1 MVDNSNL
8 HRAKM
13 KKNDEF
19 YTRQEDIEKEVLHYL
34 PYLKNKVIYCN
45 CDDPSFSKFWE
56 YFHNNFKQLKLKKL
70 TSTHYDPNGSY
81 VLTYDGKTDH
91 KTDLTGDGSFASEE
105 CLDLLDQADL
115 VITNP
120 PFSKYRDFIDVLVE
134 HHKQFLIIGNLQSVT
149 YKNVFPLLMTH
160 QLRIGY
166 NGVHKFVQPDQN
178 IKHLNNVVWF
188 TNLPV
193 TKEDTLEV
201 TQQYDP
207 EVNPV
212 YDNYAAFEV
221 GKVKGIPTNKVIKVW
236 LNNDRLVD
244 FKKVYGTDLKVLDQ
258 NDQQFYAEINKPIW
272 GVPIT
277 CAIKVNL
284 YQDNK
289 FDLIG
294 ILNYGSDYQYD
305 FAKPVLGG
313 KEKFKRLLIRPNQV

>member
-1 MVDNSNL
+1 
-8 HRAKM
+8 
-13 KKNDEF
+13 
-19 YTRQEDIEKEVLHYL
+19 
-34 PYLKNKVIYCN
+34 
-45 CDDPSFSKFWE
+45 
-56 YFHNNFKQLKLKKL
+56 
-70 TSTHYDPNGSY
+70 
-81 VLTYDGKTDH
+81 
-91 KTDLTGDGSFASEE
+91 
-105 CLDLLDQADL
+105 
-115 VITNP
+115 
-120 PFSKYRDFIDVLVE
+120 
-134 HHKQFLIIGNLQSVT
+134 
-149 YKNVFPLLMTH
+149 MTH
-160 QLRIGY
+160 QLWIGY
-166 NGVHKFVQPDQN
+166 NEVHKFVQPDQN
-178 IKHLNNVVWF
+178 IKYLNNVVWF

-221 GKVKGIPTNKVIKVW
+221 GKVKGIPTNKAIKVW
-236 LNNDRLVD
+236 LNNDRLAD

-294 ILNYGSDYQYD
+294 ILNHGSDHYYD

-313 KEKFKRLLIRPNQV
+313 KEKFKRLLIRHN